1 MAYNPDDVSTVWL
14 LDKWRYI
21 PFDLIE
27 SRFQGKKLP
36 EAKKMR
42 ESQREIARNHAEDS
56 LQAKLQLVDHIA
68 AIANNVVPTGQTATK
83 SIRKNRERAQRESHI
98 DIVREGI
105 KNG

>member
-1 MAYNPDDVSTVWL
+1 MAYNPDDVSAVWL
-14 LDKWRYI
+14 LDKGRYI

-42 ESQREIARNHAEDS
+42 ESQREIARNHAEES
-56 LQAKLQLVDHIA
+56 LQAKLQLVDSIV
-68 AIANNVVPTGQTATK
+68 AIANNAVSTGQTATK

-98 DIVREGI
+98 DIVLEGI